1 MTTWRDPLAVR
12 PARQT
17 QAEFGGEPR
26 RITSLKTS
34 SALNNRPR
42 ASLRLAAS
50 VDPPLDYLAE
60 LRISATT
67 GPSESIMFTGFVDSA
82 TPDGDET
89 RIEALSATELSEQTV
104 GSLVTSGVPPPELAY
119 LLARH
124 AGYTDDRLRIQGI
137 DNLPTEVFEVLVPV
151 AGLELD
157 EPLWVGGVT
166 LLPALWEAPP
176 GPIPAAP
183 FGHLA
188 LEPYACVAVTFETA
202 AKMLNA
208 ETAALGR
215 IELALD
221 GLLAS
226 TLYGFSA
233 KPDGTNIPFAR
244 SAVRSR
250 PRRLPVVCVYGLGT
264 DRIWVRDTDTHGMA
278 VSVHAGLLHRRWQD
292 LQIQPIPVAMR
303 DMLAALRRAA
313 DEAQSPVQRGQAL
326 WDAVEFITAGVRVP
340 KTFRKADR
348 RAIDA
353 ALREVHL
360 TEKQRLRLND
370 TLQRLNEPSLA
381 MKMRARAASDGVP
394 LAPSEID
401 LLQRLRAARNDSAH
415 GRAPLAVSEHDLR
428 WAVSIVARLIMYR
441 WYRSVHP
448 PATEHE
454 DYRGT
459 RPNS

>member
-1 MTTWRDPLAVR
+1 MSTWHDPLVVR

-17 QAEFGGEPR
+17 RAEFGGEPR

-34 SALNNRPR
+34 SALNDHPR

-60 LRISATT
+60 LRISATA
-67 GPSESIMFTGFVDSA
+67 GPSEYVMFTGFVDSA
-82 TPDGDET
+82 TPDGGEI
-89 RIEALSATELSEQTV
+89 RVEALSATELIEQTV
-104 GSLVTSGVPPPELAY
+104 GLLVTNGVQPRELVY

-124 AGYTDDRLRIQGI
+124 AGYTDDRLQIQGI
-137 DNLPTEVFEVLVPV
+137 DNLPTEVFEVLAPV

-157 EPLWVGGVT
+157 EPLPIGGVT
-166 LLPALWEAPP
+166 LLPARWEAPP

-183 FGHLA
+183 FEHLA
-188 LEPYACVAVTFETA
+188 LEPYACVAITFETA
-202 AKMLNA
+202 AKMLDA

-226 TLYGFSA
+226 TLYGFSV

-244 SAVRSR
+244 SAVRAR
-250 PRRLPVVCVYGLGT
+250 PRRLSTVCVYGLGS

-278 VSVHAGLLHRRWQD
+278 VSVHAGLVNRRWRD
-292 LQIQPIPVAMR
+292 LQIRPVPVAMR
-303 DMLAALRRAA
+303 DTLAALRRAA
-313 DEAQSPVQRGQAL
+313 DETQSPVQRGQAL
-326 WDAVEFITAGVRVP
+326 WDAVEFLTAGVRVP
-340 KTFRKADR
+340 KTFGKADR
-348 RAIDA
+348 RAISA
-353 ALREVHL
+353 ALQGVHL
-360 TEKQRLRLND
+360 TEKQRSRLND

-381 MKMRARAASDGVP
+381 MKMQARAAADGVP

-415 GRAPLAVSEHDLR
+415 GRAPSAGSAHDLR
-428 WAVSIVARLIMYR
+428 WAVSVVARLILYR
-441 WYRSVHP
+441 WYRSVYP
-448 PATEHE
+448 QTTEHE
-454 DYRGT
+454 DHPGEA
-459 RPNS
+459 ND

>member
-1 MTTWRDPLAVR
+1 
-12 PARQT
+12 
-17 QAEFGGEPR
+17 
-26 RITSLKTS
+26 
-34 SALNNRPR
+34 
-42 ASLRLAAS
+42 
-50 VDPPLDYLAE
+50 
-60 LRISATT
+60 
-67 GPSESIMFTGFVDSA
+67 MFTGFVDSA

-89 RIEALSATELSEQTV
+89 RIEALSSYRTQRADRRVPGDERSPATRTGVSARAPCLS
-104 GSLVTSGVPPPELAY
+104 
-119 LLARH
+119 
-124 AGYTDDRLRIQGI
+124 YTDDRLRIQGI

-166 LLPALWEAPP
+166 LLLSALWEAPP

-244 SAVRSR
+244 SAVHSR

-313 DEAQSPVQRGQAL
+313 WMKPNRRYNAVRPYGTPSSSLLLVSVYRRPSVRQIVVLLTQHCGKFISRKNSGSDLTTHYNASNELLPCYEDASSHCGFRRRSACPIRDRPAAATPCCTQRFRS
-326 WDAVEFITAGVRVP
+326 WTRV
-340 KTFRKADR
+340 
-348 RAIDA
+348 
-353 ALREVHL
+353 
-360 TEKQRLRLND
+360 
-370 TLQRLNEPSLA
+370 
-381 MKMRARAASDGVP
+381 
-394 LAPSEID
+394 
-401 LLQRLRAARNDSAH
+401 
-415 GRAPLAVSEHDLR
+415 PLAVSEQRSAMGGQYSSSANH
-428 WAVSIVARLIMYR
+428 VSLVASIR
-441 WYRSVHP
+441 P
-448 PATEHE
+448 PTGN
-454 DYRGT
+454 RT
-459 RPNS
+459 